1 MQNVPRR
8 CDNDAHP
15 ERLST
20 LIERVDLPSLV
31 EQYAGPGK
39 RQGNTFTFSCP
50 NPSHPD
56 RNPSFTVKP
65 DKNGKWRARCWSAC
79 AWQGDALNLVEWL
92 EGLSIGEAVARLRH
106 LLGDYVPAT
115 YRPGPINPK
124 RVSPLEASAL
134 ITPEDISRPLEGD
147 RAAAI
152 MSRYLTSRAWG
163 IEAVMLFNLEV
174 RQYPNNEPRIRH
186 PFYSVSPTGEWLLTY
201 WQDRAAFPCPP
212 KARWRSPANGVPTL
226 FNLPALE
233 NKKLNSVV
241 ICEGPADTISAA
253 LLLHGSHMAAIGVPG
268 VGAWRSEYAPLFDGL
283 NVVVAADNDEGGRTL
298 ERNIAKDLTR
308 CRVSF
313 VRVSDGDLTK
323 CVERARA
330 TSLEALQELAKTFL
344 TAGQVPT

>member
-1 MQNVPRR
+1 MQNVPRG
-8 CDNDAHP
+8 CDNVAYP

-39 RQGNTFTFSCP
+39 RQGDTFTFSCP

-65 DKNGKWRARCWSAC
+65 DPTGKWWGRCWSAC

-92 EGLSIGEAVARLRH
+92 EGLRTGEAAARLRH
-106 LLGDYVPAT
+106 HLGDYVPAT
-115 YRPGPINPK
+115 YRPGPISPK
-124 RVSPLEASAL
+124 RISPLEASAL
-134 ITPEDISRPLEGD
+134 ITPEDNSRLLEGD
-147 RAAAI
+147 RAGAI
-152 MSRYLTSRAWG
+152 MSRYLTSRSWG

-186 PFYSVSPTGEWLLTY
+186 PFYSASPTGEWLLTY
-201 WQDRAAFPCPP
+201 WQDRAAFPCDD

-233 NKKLNSVV
+233 NKKLDSVV

-253 LLLHGSHMAAIGVPG
+253 LLLQGSHMAAIGVPG

-283 NVVVAADNDEGGRTL
+283 NVVVAADNDEAGRTL
-298 ERNIAKDLTR
+298 EQRIAKDLTQ
-308 CRVSF
+308 CPVTF
-313 VRVSDGDLTK
+313 LRVSDGDLTK
-323 CVERARA
+323 CVARARG
-330 TSLEALQELAKTFL
+330 TSFEALQELKHTFL
-344 TAGQVPT
+344 EAGQVAA